1 MQLIRGISIH
11 LAPESALSF
20 LAAFLHKEAA
30 ASQQN
35 VITSQ
40 ILCYAYVCIF
50 YLVLFGEVSSTEVGK
65 ALYTDFSNL
74 KVQLFTDPVH

>member
-11 LAPESALSF
+11 LAPESALPA
-20 LAAFLHKEAA
+20 LTAFLHKEEA

-35 VITSQ
+35 VITSR
-40 ILCYAYVCIF
+40 ILCYAYVYIL
-50 YLVLFGEVSSTEVGK
+50 YLVLFGEVSSTEMGK

-74 KVQLFTDPVH
+74 KVQLFTDPIH